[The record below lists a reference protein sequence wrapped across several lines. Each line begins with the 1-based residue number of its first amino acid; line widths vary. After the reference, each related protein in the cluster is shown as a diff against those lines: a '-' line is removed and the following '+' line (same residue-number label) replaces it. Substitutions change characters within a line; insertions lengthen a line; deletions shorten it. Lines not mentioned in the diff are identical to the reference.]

1 MTETFPG
8 VNIQHKESENYFA
21 EIKDNFKSLLKSD
34 LESLPISLQ
43 GKEPKSHYKGKSYV
57 LQCEG
62 EEKMVM
68 VNFVKDELKNVVV
81 FDKSHLFNTSHSYN
95 QAYFAR
101 AEVFNC
107 DGQIIDYRSNVFLKI
122 KRKKEGEN
130 KRELFATVAISD
142 NLQKNSRD
150 KAVMPRGEKIPYDRQ
165 YKETLLRLSRDI
177 VENKSEWETVNFIK
191 IPSLF

>member
-62 EEKMVM
+62 KEKMVM

-81 FDKSHLFNTSHSYN
+81 FDKSHLFNTNHSYN

-107 DGQIIDYRSNVFLKI
+107 DGEIIDYRSNVFLRI

-130 KRELFATVAISD
+130 KGKFFANVAISE

-150 KAVMPRGEKIPYDRQ
+150 KAVIPRGEKIPYDMQ
-165 YKETLLRLSRDI
+165 YKGTLLRLSKD
-177 VENKSEWETVNFIK
+177 VVDKSKCKKVSFVK